1 LARNSK
7 LSRHV
12 GFDINQEDQ
21 DTLYEPRKISLQK
34 VEFGGSLLE
43 DVGIVLIDD
52 DVIRLIASGTTSL
65 HSVITKAC
73 KMRIKS
79 LKKF

>member
-12 GFDINQEDQ
+12 GFNNNQEDQ

-34 VEFGGSLLE
+34 RFSLGDLFQKT
-43 DVGIVLIDD
+43 L
-52 DVIRLIASGTTSL
+52 ASY
-65 HSVITKAC
+65 
-73 KMRIKS
+73 
-79 LKKF
+79 